1 LSLLGPNER
10 DPFADYVHML
20 LAMSVLIVLSL
31 DVYRLNPV
39 WAKPFTVRLAGL
51 SLVYAGY
58 IRAWQEARAS
68 VEKPVPWNVRQRRHF
83 WDWFDSMLHWRR
95 KPSTLPRVCM
105 EYDTLHR
112 QLQMSMRRGRY
123 FARFLEEHGAPL
135 EAREYAHA
143 HLDGSRNLSPS
154 QVSSVFDIMEESL

>member
-1 LSLLGPNER
+1 LSRLAPSER

-31 DVYRLNPV
+31 DIYHLNPV
-39 WAKPFTVRLAGL
+39 WGKSFTVRLAGL

-58 IRAWQEARAS
+58 IRAWQGARAS
-68 VEKPVPWNVRQRRHF
+68 VEKPAPWNARHRRHF
-83 WDWFDSMLHWRR
+83 WDWFDSMLPWRR
-95 KPSTLPRVCM
+95 KPSALPRVCA
-105 EYDTLHR
+105 EYDTLYR

-143 HLDGSRNLSPS
+143 HLDGSSDLSHS

>member
-1 LSLLGPNER
+1 MSRLGPSER
-10 DPFADYVHML
+10 DPFADHVHML

-31 DVYRLNPV
+31 DIYRLNPV
-39 WAKPFTVRLAGL
+39 WGKPFTVRLAGL

-68 VEKPVPWNVRQRRHF
+68 VEKPAPWNTRHRRHF
-83 WDWFDSMLHWRR
+83 WDWFDSMLPWRR
-95 KPSTLPRVCM
+95 KPSTLPRVCA
-105 EYDTLHR
+105 EYDTLYR

-143 HLDGSRNLSPS
+143 HLDGSSDLSHS

>member
-1 LSLLGPNER
+1 MSLLSPNER

-51 SLVYAGY
+51 SLVYVGY
-58 IRAWQEARAS
+58 IRAWQEARTS
-68 VEKPVPWNVRQRRHF
+68 VEKPMPWNVRPKRHF
-83 WDWFDSMLHWRR
+83 WDWFDSILPWRR

-105 EYDTLHR
+105 EYDTLYR

-123 FARFLEEHGAPL
+123 LARFLEEHGAPL
-135 EAREYAHA
+135 EALEYAHA
-143 HLDGSRNLSPS
+143 HLDGSSNLSPS

>member
-1 LSLLGPNER
+1 
-10 DPFADYVHML
+10 ML

-51 SLVYAGY
+51 SLVYVGY
-58 IRAWQEARAS
+58 IRAWQEARTS
-68 VEKPVPWNVRQRRHF
+68 VEKPMPWNVRPKRHF
-83 WDWFDSMLHWRR
+83 WDWFDSILPWRR

-105 EYDTLHR
+105 EYDTLYR

-123 FARFLEEHGAPL
+123 LARFLEEHGAPL
-135 EAREYAHA
+135 EALEYAHA
-143 HLDGSRNLSPS
+143 HLDGSSNLSPS

>member
-1 LSLLGPNER
+1 MSRLAPSER

-31 DVYRLNPV
+31 DIYHLNPV
-39 WAKPFTVRLAGL
+39 WGKSFTVRLAGL

-68 VEKPVPWNVRQRRHF
+68 VEKPAPWNTRHRRHF
-83 WDWFDSMLHWRR
+83 WDWFDSMLPWRR
-95 KPSTLPRVCM
+95 KPSTLPRVCA
-105 EYDTLHR
+105 EYDTLYR

-123 FARFLEEHGAPL
+123 FARFLEEHGAPP

-143 HLDGSRNLSPS
+143 HLDGSSDLSHS